1 MHTSDATSYLSKVIL
16 CTEHHSRH
24 VSDKRIPPPLRPLS
38 RFWNCRCKFIESW
51 APARSVRTASDPVF
65 GPSPRALGCPISHL
79 SHLHLPIR
87 VARTAV
93 TPLSESLVCRRLRR
107 ASFYGSRPP
116 LFLPTLLHEK
126 PAATNLPRKVPL
138 FFCSLF
144 FFFHPRSP
152 NAIFHS
158 SHLGTRTYNKSSNSS
173 GGPLTLI
180 HLEMAGHSSAWRHAV
195 AFGSDWQFNPQS
207 RISNVPFTFISMP
220 ASVASPPFPFLNP
233 PSSELG
239 PCKLSVN
246 WALLLAPWSQ

>member
-1 MHTSDATSYLSKVIL
+1 MHISDATSYLSKVIL

-93 TPLSESLVCRRLRR
+93 THSPLSESLVCRRLRR

-144 FFFHPRSP
+144 FYFFIPGRQMPFSTR
-152 NAIFHS
+152 AIS
-158 SHLGTRTYNKSSNSS
+158 VPVPTTNRPIL
-173 GGPLTLI
+173 L
-180 HLEMAGHSSAWRHAV
+180 V
-195 AFGSDWQFNPQS
+195 A
-207 RISNVPFTFISMP
+207 
-220 ASVASPPFPFLNP
+220 
-233 PSSELG
+233 
-239 PCKLSVN
+239 LS
-246 WALLLAPWSQ
+246 L